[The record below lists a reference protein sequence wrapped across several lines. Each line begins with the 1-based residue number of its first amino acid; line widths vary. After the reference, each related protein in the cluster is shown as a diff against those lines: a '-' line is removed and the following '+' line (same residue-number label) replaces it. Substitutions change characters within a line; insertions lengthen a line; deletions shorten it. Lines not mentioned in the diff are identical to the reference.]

1 MNAIMPLVT
10 TFIAVSI
17 ILGIGVTILAG
28 TSTSIDCN
36 TIPNASGN
44 KIGDSLGGTGKY
56 ATETVGGA
64 TNSTALPQ
72 TGWYGTC
79 VNISSNSQ
87 SGYALLIV
95 TLIIIAAI
103 TILIV
108 VRML

>member
-17 ILGIGVTILAG
+17 ILGIGVIILAG
-28 TSTSIDCN
+28 TSSSINCDQV
-36 TIPNASGN
+36 PNADGS
-44 KIGDSLGGTGKY
+44 KTDKGT
-56 ATETVGGA
+56 AGA
-64 TNSTALPQ
+64 DN
-72 TGWYGTC
+72 TGWRATC
-79 VNISSNSQ
+79 DQIATQSQ

>member
-17 ILGIGVTILAG
+17 ILGIGVVILAG
-28 TSTSIDCN
+28 TSTSLDCKN
-36 TIPNASGN
+36 VT
-44 KIGDSLGGTGKY
+44 GGTDG
-56 ATETVGGA
+56 TGA
-64 TNSTALPQ
+64 T
-72 TGWYGTC
+72 GWKKTC
-79 VNISSNSQ
+79 QDIAAQSQ